1 MKRAAPAVAA
11 VLALHMLLASL
22 ATCRGGPPVR
32 PLFENDRDRLIWLM
46 GGIDAHLLEVQRGA
60 GDPIEPAAIRQ
71 HLAGMRE
78 KYERSLALKL
88 SYDTFPDRARE
99 AIEAIR
105 DLEKADWT
113 PATRDDGYATLR
125 ALCAGCHR
133 AFAPPNEVAVVKP
146 RAKEACGVCHPKVFE
161 EWQETL
167 HAKAWI
173 DPVYRMS
180 AGNPPKLE
188 CRGCH
193 SMEPILER
201 EISTDL
207 SYRPVFRPYNHEDG
221 VSCLSCHGLADGSVA
236 AARDVPGAP
245 CRPRRDDRL
254 RTSEFCGACHNP
266 SHSAYD
272 EWKRSKS
279 GKSCVDCH
287 ATKEGKF
294 THRMRGCDDPEFVK
308 SGLEWSCE
316 AAGGELKITL
326 TNRSGHK
333 LPSEV
338 PTRLLRVRIR
348 LDDGEEEVVF
358 RRPMKQIVGQKDNR
372 LWPDE
377 TRVVTRSLGG
387 AKKVKVEIL
396 FQPSLLVPPHLW
408 ITIGRWEKDL

>member
-1 MKRAAPAVAA
+1 MRRAAPAIAA
-11 VLALHMLLASL
+11 VLGLHAVLASL

-32 PLFENDRDRLIWLM
+32 PLHANDRDRLIWLM
-46 GGIDAHLLEVQRGA
+46 GGIDAHLLEVQWGA
-60 GDPIEPAAIRQ
+60 ADPVQPAYVRPQ
-71 HLAGMRE
+71 LAGMRE
-78 KYERSLALKL
+78 KFERALQL
-88 SYDTFPDRARE
+88 NLPYDTFAARARE
-99 AIEAIR
+99 AIETIR
-105 DLEKADWT
+105 ELEKSPWT
-113 PATRDDGYATLR
+113 PEMRDDGYATLR
-125 ALCAGCHR
+125 AMCAGCHR

-146 RAKEACGVCHPKVFE
+146 RAKEACGGCHPRIYE

-180 AGNPPKLE
+180 AGNPPRLE

-193 SMEPILER
+193 SMEPVLAR
-201 EISTDL
+201 ELSTDL

-254 RTSEFCGACHNP
+254 KTPEFCGACHNP

-279 GKSCVDCH
+279 GKSCVGCH
-287 ATKEGKF
+287 ASKEGKF

-308 SGLEWSCE
+308 SGLDWSCDV
-316 AAGGELKITL
+316 AGGMLRVTL

-338 PTRLLRVRIR
+338 PTRLLRVRVR
-348 LDDGEEEVVF
+348 LDEREEEVLF
-358 RRPMKQIVGQKDNR
+358 RRPMKQIVGERDNR

-377 TRVVTRSLGG
+377 TRVLAWPASGVRR
-387 AKKVKVEIL
+387 VKVEIL
-396 FQPSLLVPPHLW
+396 FQPSLLVPPHGW
-408 ITIGRWEKDL
+408 ITIGRWEREL